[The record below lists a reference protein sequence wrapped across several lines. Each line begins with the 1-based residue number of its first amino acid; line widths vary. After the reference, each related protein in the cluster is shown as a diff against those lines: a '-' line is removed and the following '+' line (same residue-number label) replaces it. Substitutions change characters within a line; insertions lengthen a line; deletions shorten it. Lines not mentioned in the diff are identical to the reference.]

1 MAGYK
6 PEYPHVYQGKQAIIN
21 SDRILFNAKED
32 SILLF
37 SKQSISLS
45 AGGSIHFDT
54 SDGESSQFVINSPSI
69 YLGLENDSGR
79 PLAKEPVVLG
89 YQLERL
95 LGDLGDAINDLC
107 FALKYTYLPLT
118 TMPGAPTAPNP
129 ANEALMKNIETQ
141 IDMFKQNLHLMMSD
155 RVKVVSD
162 YMDSSPNTI

>member
-1 MAGYK
+1 MAYK
-6 PEYPHVYQGKQAIIN
+6 PDYPNIYQGKQAIIN

-37 SKQSISLS
+37 SKESISLS

-54 SDGESSQFVINSPSI
+54 SEDETSKFVINSPLI
-69 YLGLENDSGR
+69 YLGLEDEDKK

-95 LGDLGDAINDLC
+95 LGDLADAMNDLC
-107 FALKYTYLPLT
+107 FSLKYTYLPLT

-129 ANEALMKNIETQ
+129 ANEALMANIETQ
-141 IDMFKQNLHLMMSD
+141 IDMFKQNLHLMMSE